1 LKNLFYILVLLFSA
15 DLFSAENA
23 FCEKLE
29 KVFGHTK
36 KNHKYDEYHCD
47 SKLFQFQ
54 HKTAYV
60 VFLHR
65 DFFDVSTFDLAIV
78 SNLKEFK
85 ILAVLDSKFKLEPFG
100 EHFLE
105 FTKNEF
111 DLGKLGKSFSIKSV
125 RHGCGAGGSLCGDE
139 NVNIFVVKKDK
150 IKRVLFTQIGF
161 SALYGGEWHEDG
173 TREHIPEDWTSNL
186 CLETKVNP
194 PRLIKTLDQ
203 NKKKIQ
209 NYKFNEKD
217 FEYQTRDKN
226 IMTSVLD

>member
-1 LKNLFYILVLLFSA
+1 LKNLIFVLSLLFSA
-15 DLFSAENA
+15 DLWSAENS

-29 KVFGHTK
+29 KVFGYPK

-47 SKLFQFQ
+47 SIPFQYQ
-54 HKTAYV
+54 NKKTYA
-60 VFLHR
+60 VFFHR

-78 SNLKEFK
+78 NNLKEFK

-111 DLGKLGKSFSIKSV
+111 VLGKLGKSFSIKSV

-139 NVNIFVVKKDK
+139 NVNIFVVEKNK
-150 IKRVLFTQIGF
+150 IRRVLHTQVAY
-161 SALYGGEWHEDG
+161 SALYGGEWHKDG

-186 CLETKVNP
+186 CLDTKVNP
-194 PRLIKTLDQ
+194 PLLIKTLDQ
-203 NKKKIQ
+203 DKKKKQ
-209 NYKFNEKD
+209 VYEFDEKEFLYKTKD
-217 FEYQTRDKN
+217 KT
-226 IMTSVLD
+226 IMTSVVE